1 VSADTQRTDHVLEQI
16 LDKSR
21 AARDGHFG
29 VLSTGEKL
37 TVALVLNQPEL
48 LTKMGY
54 TTAEAIERVGP
65 EWLARVPEAARILE
79 HEAELPAEAELL
91 RKIEGTQARN
101 RRGMDIGF

>member
-1 VSADTQRTDHVLEQI
+1 MNAQAPTDHVLEQI
-16 LDKSR
+16 LDKAR
-21 AARDGHFG
+21 AARDGHFD

-54 TTAEAIERVGP
+54 TMAEAVERVGP
-65 EWLARVPEAARILE
+65 EWMVKVPAAARILE
-79 HEAELPAEAELL
+79 HEAELAAEAELL
-91 RKIEGTQARN
+91 RKIEETQAQN